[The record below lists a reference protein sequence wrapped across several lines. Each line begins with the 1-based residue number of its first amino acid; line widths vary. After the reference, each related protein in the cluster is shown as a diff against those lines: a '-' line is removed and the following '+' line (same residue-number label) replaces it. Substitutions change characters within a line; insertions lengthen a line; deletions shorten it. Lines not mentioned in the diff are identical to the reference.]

1 MFTPK
6 SNEVDLV
13 LRSSALS
20 YFYKLTS
27 ENSNSEPA
35 ANEGDNSSEALQ
47 LAEKPVLIDKNLQRF
62 KWLFGALA
70 DLVFCL
76 VSRSDLLMVDN
87 EIKGFSKEPSF
98 SGSSDVPLQ
107 NDVLKL
113 ANAIR
118 TNLIG
123 QSKWENLMDENRKN
137 FLITIDDAVVTEIM
151 KETSNRVFKRVKLE
165 HVYNPGKNL
174 KDVIKILWGRVIEA
188 NQIDSQPWYTAW
200 IIQPANERRIKA
212 NGLLRQAI
220 ELLTSPEMPI
230 GSDAQN
236 PLTNALIVKE
246 ACRLAEIAKDSETK
260 DFKDTE
266 TKDFKDTETKDFKE
280 TTEILGAEFNTI
292 LAYEFDT
299 SGYLSKQE
307 FIAAFKEKLIEQEN
321 SRDDQSDFSNVD
333 ETSS

>member
-1 MFTPK
+1 MFNPK
-6 SNEVDLV
+6 GNEVDLV

-35 ANEGDNSSEALQ
+35 ANEGDNSGEALQ
-47 LAEKPVLIDKNLQRF
+47 LVGKPVLINKDLQRF
-62 KWLFGALA
+62 KWLFKALA

-76 VSRSDLLMVDN
+76 VPRSDLHMVDN

-98 SGSSDVPLQ
+98 SGSSDVTLK
-107 NDVLKL
+107 NDVLEL
-113 ANAIR
+113 AKAIR

-123 QSKWENLMDENRKN
+123 RSKWENLMDENRTN

-151 KETSNRVFKRVKLE
+151 KATSNRVFKRVKLE
-165 HVYNPGKNL
+165 HVYNPGNEL
-174 KDVIKILWGRVIEA
+174 KDVLKILWSRVIDA

-212 NGLLRQAI
+212 NGLLCQAI

-246 ACRLAEIAKDSETK
+246 ACRLAEIAKVTEIKDNKDAEIK
-260 DFKDTE
+260 DFKDS
-266 TKDFKDTETKDFKE
+266 
-280 TTEILGAEFNTI
+280 TEILSAEFNTI

-307 FIAAFKEKLIEQEN
+307 FIAAFMEKLIEQEN
-321 SRDDQSDFSNVD
+321 SNDDQSDFSNVD
-333 ETSS
+333 ETSN

>member
-6 SNEVDLV
+6 GNEVDLV

-246 ACRLAEIAKDSETK
+246 ACRLAEIAKD
-260 DFKDTE
+260 TE

>member
-47 LAEKPVLIDKNLQRF
+47 MAEKPVLIDKNLQRF

-98 SGSSDVPLQ
+98 SGSSDDALK
-107 NDVLKL
+107 NDVLEL

-123 QSKWENLMDENRKN
+123 RSKWENLMDENRTN

-151 KETSNRVFKRVKLE
+151 KATSNGVFKRVKLE
-165 HVYNPGKNL
+165 HVYNPGNEL
-174 KDVIKILWGRVIEA
+174 KDVLKILWSRVIDA

-246 ACRLAEIAKDSETK
+246 ACRLAEIA
-260 DFKDTE
+260 KDTE

>member
-47 LAEKPVLIDKNLQRF
+47 MAEKPVLIDKNLQRF

-76 VSRSDLLMVDN
+76 VSRSDLLIVGN
-87 EIKGFSKEPSF
+87 EINGFSKEPSF
-98 SGSSDVPLQ
+98 SGSSDDALK
-107 NDVLKL
+107 NDVLEL

-123 QSKWENLMDENRKN
+123 RSKWENLMDENRTN

-151 KETSNRVFKRVKLE
+151 KATSNGVFKRVKLE
-165 HVYNPGKNL
+165 HVYNPGNEL
-174 KDVIKILWGRVIEA
+174 KDVLKILWSRVIDA

-246 ACRLAEIAKDSETK
+246 ACRLAEIA
-260 DFKDTE
+260 KDTE